1 MDDDNE
7 DDNDDDVECIPVN
20 SYRFLTFSSG
30 AGAAKWSAKERYN
43 DPYLR
48 DKGASAPCRATALSL
63 TTEIN
68 LTILLSLH

>member
-30 AGAAKWSAKERYN
+30 AGAAK
-43 DPYLR
+43 
-48 DKGASAPCRATALSL
+48 
-63 TTEIN
+63 
-68 LTILLSLH
+68 